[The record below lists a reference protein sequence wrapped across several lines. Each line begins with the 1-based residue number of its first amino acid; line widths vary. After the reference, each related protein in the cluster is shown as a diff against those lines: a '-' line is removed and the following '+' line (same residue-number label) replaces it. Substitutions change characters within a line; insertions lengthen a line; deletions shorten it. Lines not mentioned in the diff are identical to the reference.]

1 MCSRINLGTVMSD
14 QGVHEDVRAAI
25 GLYHD
30 AEFSCI
36 HTKLPDEGILTVL
49 GNPPA
54 IGTRRERLALSLDAM
69 PYAQP
74 PKVL

>member
-1 MCSRINLGTVMSD
+1 MSD
-14 QGVHEDVRAAI
+14 QGVHKDVRAAI

-30 AEFSCI
+30 AEFCCI
-36 HTKLPDEGILTVL
+36 QTELPDECTLMLL

-54 IGTRRERLALSLDAM
+54 IGTRRERLASSLDAM